1 MRKKANNRDAIRIG
15 NCNSRLCITSLMKGD
30 REMMAKMVVCSRHD
44 DFLLVEIVYLGV

>member
-1 MRKKANNRDAIRIG
+1 MRLELVIATPV
-15 NCNSRLCITSLMKGD
+15 CVTSLMKGD